1 MKRTLLVIL
10 ILLQLITGAFLVYNF
25 SIFYPGGNTASNN
38 LSNDDPGQMN
48 IEEIATAIHE
58 LEQLQSSQSSQTNGQ
73 LIPELPVSILSL
85 FTPLPS
91 QAEPSNYQL
100 TPEMVDLGRH
110 LYYDPRLSVNH
121 QISCNSCHLLERY
134 GVDSLATSI
143 GHDGEAV
150 DRNAQS
156 VYNAALHISQF
167 WDGRSP
173 DVEDQAKGPIVSVAE
188 MGMGDSAYVEEVL
201 RSIPGYQPLFQ
212 AAFPNDAEPITFDNA
227 TRAIGAFE
235 RGLMTPSR
243 FDRFLAGDYSQ
254 LNEQEQ
260 RGLLTFATTGCAN
273 CHMGVTV
280 GGLFYKKLG
289 EMEPYDTD
297 DPGRARITG
306 SDEDLHVFKVASLRN
321 VTQTAPYLHDG
332 SIKTLQE
339 MIILMARY
347 QLGKELANEQVAEIM
362 MFLNTLTGEIP
373 YDYIAVPALPASG
386 PDTPVAVS
394 QTTQQ

>member
-1 MKRTLLVIL
+1 MKRTLLIVL

-25 SIFYPGGNTASNN
+25 SIFYPGGNATSNN
-38 LSNDDPGQMN
+38 PANDPSEQ
-48 IEEIATAIHE
+48 IKLEEIATAIAD
-58 LEQLQSSQSSQTNGQ
+58 LQQLQGSPSNGQ
-73 LIPELPVSILSL
+73 LIPELSPAILSL
-85 FTPLPS
+85 FAPLPS
-91 QAEPSNYQL
+91 QAAPSDYQL
-100 TPEMVDLGRH
+100 TPEIVNLGRH

-121 QISCNSCHLLERY
+121 QISCNTCHLLDRY
-134 GVDSLATSI
+134 GVDSLSTSI
-143 GHDGEAV
+143 GHDGEFV

-173 DVEDQAKGPIVSVAE
+173 TVEDQAKGPIVSLDE
-188 MGMGDSAYVEEVL
+188 MGMGDPAYVEEVL
-201 RSIPGYQPLFQ
+201 RSIPGYQSFFQ
-212 AAFPNDAEPITFDNA
+212 AAFPDNAEPITFDNA
-227 TRAIGAFE
+227 AKAIGAFE

-243 FDRFLAGDYSQ
+243 FDLFLSGDYTQ

-260 RGLLTFATTGCAN
+260 RGLLAFATTGCAN

-289 EMEPYDTD
+289 EIEPYDTD

-321 VTQTAPYLHDG
+321 VAQTAPYLHDG
-332 SIKTLQE
+332 SIKTIQE
-339 MIILMARY
+339 MIILMARH
-347 QLGKELANEQVAEIM
+347 QLGKELTNEQVAEIAL
-362 MFLNTLTGEIP
+362 FLNTLTGEIP
-373 YDYIAVPALPASG
+373 YDYIAVPDLPASG